1 MEIGVQSSQ
10 LGLLEE
16 VSNRQEIPNDITVPG
31 SA

>member
-1 MEIGVQSSQ
+1 MDIGVQASQ

-16 VSNRQEIPNDITVPG
+16 VSNRQEVPNDVTVPS